1 MGRAPDND
9 EWEGKEDG
17 RGKGEKQEW
26 NIKILSLLSHS
37 SIVRRNEGRETAG
50 TGVRKASE
58 ELKNQD
64 SKSLLDYIK

>member
-1 MGRAPDND
+1 MGRAPDDD

-26 NIKILSLLSHS
+26 NIKILSSLSHS
-37 SIVRRNEGRETAG
+37 SIVRRNEGRETG
-50 TGVRKASE
+50 TRVRKASE

-64 SKSLLDYIK
+64 SKWLLDYIK